1 MDQNE
6 ILNTTG
12 EEEGEEEST
21 NKMEALLAE
30 EGLTIDFPKRG
41 EIRKGTI
48 ASVSDGQILVSVGA
62 KSEGILAGKELDSID
77 DETVESWKVGDEI
90 KVFVVTPEDTNGN
103 LILSFN
109 RALEEENWQTA
120 EELLESDDSFTSKI
134 EGYNK
139 GGLLVPL
146 GTIRGFVPASQIGL
160 GRRLTITGN
169 SPDERYSEMVGDEI
183 EVCVIEVDRD
193 RRRLILSERAA
204 SSETRDSIK
213 ERVIDELEEGEIRT
227 GRVTSLADFG
237 AFVNINGADGLVHLS
252 ELSWEHINHPSEV
265 LEVGQEIKVKVISID
280 EDRKRIGLSIR
291 RLQDDPWEDQIA
303 ALTEGQ
309 LVEGKIT
316 RLTNFGAFARLLLDD
331 VEGDLEGLIHISEIS
346 ERRIEHP
353 KEVLKEGEVVT
364 LRIIKIEEDTHRI
377 GLSMRRV
384 DSPAYTDL
392 DWKTLT
398 NEFDVE
404 DLSDELAE
412 AKEKVEEAA
421 EDLVEDAGEKVE
433 ETEEQAEE
441 VVEDVVEEAEE
452 LVEDAGDKIEETKEQ
467 AEEGVEDVAD
477 GAEDLVEV
485 ASEKVAE
492 TEVQA
497 EEVVEDVVEEAE
509 ELAEETL
516 DKAEDAGEKVA
527 ETVADVVED
536 AEELVEEVVEDVK
549 AELEPE
555 DDSEEEKAE

>member
-169 SPDERYSEMVGDEI
+169 SPDERYSEMVGEEI

-265 LEVGQEIKVKVISID
+265 LEVGQEIEVKVISID

-291 RLQDDPWEDQIA
+291 RLKDDPWEDQIE

-412 AKEKVEEAA
+412 AKEKIEETS
-421 EDLVEDAGEKVE
+421 EELVEDAGDKVE
-433 ETEEQAEE
+433 ETKAQAEEVVEEVVEEGEELVEEAGDKVEETKEQAEE

-452 LVEDAGDKIEETKEQ
+452 LVE
-467 AEEGVEDVAD
+467 
-477 GAEDLVEV
+477 
-485 ASEKVAE
+485 
-492 TEVQA
+492 
-497 EEVVEDVVEEAE
+497 
-509 ELAEETL
+509 ETL
-516 DKAEDAGEKVA
+516 DKAEDAGENVA
-527 ETVADVVED
+527 ETVEDVVDD

>member
-48 ASVSDGQILVSVGA
+48 ASISDGQILVSVGA

-90 KVFVVTPEDTNGN
+90 KVFVVTPEDSNGN

-120 EELLESDDSFTSKI
+120 EELLESNESFTSKI

-169 SPDERYSEMVGDEI
+169 SPDERYSEMVGEEI
-183 EVCVIEVDRD
+183 EVCVIEVDRE

-265 LEVGQEIKVKVISID
+265 LEVGQEIEVKVISID

-291 RLQDDPWEDQIA
+291 RLKDDPWEDQIE

-412 AKEKVEEAA
+412 AKEKI
-421 EDLVEDAGEKVE
+421 E
-433 ETEEQAEE
+433 ETS
-441 VVEDVVEEAEE
+441 EE
-452 LVEDAGDKIEETKEQ
+452 LVEDAGDKVEETKAQAEEVVEEVVEEGEELVEEAGDKVEETKEQ
-467 AEEGVEDVAD
+467 AEE
-477 GAEDLVEV
+477 
-485 ASEKVAE
+485 
-492 TEVQA
+492 
-497 EEVVEDVVEEAE
+497 
-509 ELAEETL
+509 
-516 DKAEDAGEKVA
+516 
-527 ETVADVVED
+527 VVED

>member
-48 ASVSDGQILVSVGA
+48 ASISDGQILVSVGA

-90 KVFVVTPEDTNGN
+90 KVFVVTPEDSNGN

-169 SPDERYSEMVGDEI
+169 SPDERYSEMVGEEI
-183 EVCVIEVDRD
+183 EVCVIEVDRE

-291 RLQDDPWEDQIA
+291 RLKDDPWEDQIE

-364 LRIIKIEEDTHRI
+364 LRIIKIEEETHRI

-412 AKEKVEEAA
+412 AKAKVEETSEDLVEDAGDKVEETKEQAEEVVEDVAQEVEEAEEQAEETIEDVAEEAEETIEDVAEEA
-421 EDLVEDAGEKVE
+421 EDLVEDADETVE
-433 ETEEQAEE
+433 EAEEQAEE
-441 VVEDVVEEAEE
+441 TVEDVVEEAEE
-452 LVEDAGDKIEETKEQ
+452 LV
-467 AEEGVEDVAD
+467 
-477 GAEDLVEV
+477 
-485 ASEKVAE
+485 
-492 TEVQA
+492 
-497 EEVVEDVVEEAE
+497 
-509 ELAEETL
+509 EETL

-527 ETVADVVED
+527 ETVEDVVED
-536 AEELVEEVVEDVK
+536 AKDLIEEVVEDVK

>member
-48 ASVSDGQILVSVGA
+48 ASISDGQILVSVGA

-90 KVFVVTPEDTNGN
+90 KVFVVTPEDSNGN

-169 SPDERYSEMVGDEI
+169 SPDERYSEMVGEEI
-183 EVCVIEVDRD
+183 EVCVIEVDRE

-291 RLQDDPWEDQIA
+291 RLKDDPWEDQIE

-412 AKEKVEEAA
+412 AKAKVEETS
-421 EDLVEDAGEKVE
+421 EDLVEDAGDKVE
-433 ETEEQAEE
+433 ETKEQAEE
-441 VVEDVVEEAEE
+441 VVEDVAQEVEEAEE
-452 LVEDAGDKIEETKEQ
+452 Q
-467 AEEGVEDVAD
+467 AEETVEDVAEE
-477 GAEDLVEV
+477 AEDLVEDADETV
-485 ASEKVAE
+485 EEAE
-492 TEVQA
+492 EQA
-497 EEVVEDVVEEAE
+497 EETVEDVVEEAE
-509 ELAEETL
+509 VLVEETL
-516 DKAEDAGEKVA
+516 DKSEDAGEKVA
-527 ETVADVVED
+527 ETVEDVVED
-536 AEELVEEVVEDVK
+536 AKDLVEEVVEDVK

>member
-48 ASVSDGQILVSVGA
+48 ASISDGQILVSVGA

-90 KVFVVTPEDTNGN
+90 KVFVVTPEDSNGN

-169 SPDERYSEMVGDEI
+169 SPDERYSEMVGEEI
-183 EVCVIEVDRD
+183 EVCVIEVDRE

-291 RLQDDPWEDQIA
+291 RLKDDPWEDQIE

-412 AKEKVEEAA
+412 AKAKVEETS
-421 EDLVEDAGEKVE
+421 EDLVEDAGDKVE
-433 ETEEQAEE
+433 ETKEQAEEVVEDVAQEVEEAEEQAEE
-441 VVEDVVEEAEE
+441 TVEDVAEEAEDLVEEAEEQAEETVEDVVEEAEE
-452 LVEDAGDKIEETKEQ
+452 LV
-467 AEEGVEDVAD
+467 
-477 GAEDLVEV
+477 
-485 ASEKVAE
+485 
-492 TEVQA
+492 
-497 EEVVEDVVEEAE
+497 
-509 ELAEETL
+509 EETL

-527 ETVADVVED
+527 ETVEDVVED
-536 AEELVEEVVEDVK
+536 AKDLVEEVVEDVK

>member
-1 MDQNE
+1 MNQDDVM
-6 ILNTTG
+6 TTQ
-12 EEEGEEEST
+12 GEEESQEQPT
-21 NKMEALLAE
+21 NQMAALLEA
-30 EGLTIDFPKRG
+30 EGLVIDFPKRG

-48 ASVSDGQILVSVGA
+48 ASINNGQILVSVGA
-62 KSEGILAGKELDSID
+62 KSEGIIAGKEFDSID
-77 DETVESWKVGDEI
+77 NDTRNALEEGEEITVY
-90 KVFVVTPEDTNGN
+90 VVTPEDSNGN
-103 LILSFN
+103 LILSYN
-109 RALEEENWQTA
+109 RALEEENWQKA
-120 EELLESDDSFTSKI
+120 EELMESEDSFESKI

-169 SPDERYSEMVGDEI
+169 SPEERYSDMVGETI

-204 SSETRDSIK
+204 SSETRESIK
-213 ERVIDELEEGEIRT
+213 ERVIDELKEGEVRT

-265 LEVGQEIKVKVISID
+265 LEVGQEVDVKVISID
-280 EDRKRIGLSIR
+280 VDRKRIGLSIR
-291 RLQDDPWEDQIA
+291 RLKDDPWEDQVA

-309 LVEGKIT
+309 LVEGRIT
-316 RLTNFGAFARLLLDD
+316 RLTNFGAFARLLLDE

-353 KEVLKEGEVVT
+353 KEVLHEGDVVT

-398 NEFDVE
+398 EEFDVDGMTDAE
-404 DLSDELAE
+404 PAE
-412 AKEKVEEAA
+412 ATEAEVAVEEAVEEPIAEA
-421 EDLVEDAGEKVE
+421 EDVAEAEAVAEADEAEAVE
-433 ETEEQAEE
+433 EEPVEAEE
-441 VVEDVVEEAEE
+441 TVAEEAEE
-452 LVEDAGDKIEETKEQ
+452 
-467 AEEGVEDVAD
+467 AEE
-477 GAEDLVEV
+477 
-485 ASEKVAE
+485 
-492 TEVQA
+492 
-497 EEVVEDVVEEAE
+497 
-509 ELAEETL
+509 
-516 DKAEDAGEKVA
+516 AGKP
-527 ETVADVVED
+527 D
-536 AEELVEEVVEDVK
+536 
-549 AELEPE
+549 
-555 DDSEEEKAE
+555 EEE

>member
-1 MDQNE
+1 MDQNDAVK
-6 ILNTTG
+6 TTG
-12 EEEGEEEST
+12 EEAGHDQTE
-21 NKMEALLAE
+21 NKMAALLAE
-30 EGLTIDFPKRG
+30 EGFTIDFPKRG

-48 ASVSDGQILVSVGA
+48 ASISEGQILVSVGA

-77 DETVESWKVGDEI
+77 EKTLESWHEGDEI
-90 KVFVVTPEDTNGN
+90 TVYVVNPEDSNGN
-103 LILSFN
+103 LILSYT

-120 EELLESDDSFTSKI
+120 EELLESEDSFTSEI
-134 EGYNK
+134 EGFNK

-169 SPDERYSEMVGDEI
+169 SPEERYSEMVGEEI

-213 ERVIDELEEGEIRT
+213 ERVIEELEEGEIRT

-252 ELSWEHINHPSEV
+252 ELSWDHINHPSEV
-265 LEVGQEIKVKVISID
+265 LEVGQEVKVKVISID
-280 EDRKRIGLSIR
+280 VDRKRIGLSIR
-291 RLQDDPWEDQIA
+291 RLKDDPWDDQIEE
-303 ALTEGQ
+303 LTEGQ

-346 ERRIEHP
+346 ENRIEHP
-353 KEVLKEGEVVT
+353 KEVLHEGDVVT

-398 NEFDVE
+398 DEFDVE
-404 DLSDELAE
+404 ELSDELAE
-412 AKEKVEEAA
+412 ELTDEDKQPEPVEAEA
-421 EDLVEDAGEKVE
+421 
-433 ETEEQAEE
+433 
-441 VVEDVVEEAEE
+441 EEAEE
-452 LVEDAGDKIEETKEQ
+452 VEAEAETAAAEKTVE
-467 AEEGVEDVAD
+467 AEEEAPEVE
-477 GAEDLVEV
+477 EE
-485 ASEKVAE
+485 S
-492 TEVQA
+492 A
-497 EEVVEDVVEEAE
+497 EEEAPEVEEESAEEEAE
-509 ELAEETL
+509 E
-516 DKAEDAGEKVA
+516 EKEA
-527 ETVADVVED
+527 
-536 AEELVEEVVEDVK
+536 
-549 AELEPE
+549 
-555 DDSEEEKAE
+555 

>member
-48 ASVSDGQILVSVGA
+48 ASISDGQILVSVGA

-90 KVFVVTPEDTNGN
+90 KVFVVTPEDSNGN

-169 SPDERYSEMVGDEI
+169 SPDERYSEMVGEEI
-183 EVCVIEVDRD
+183 EVCVIEVDRE

-291 RLQDDPWEDQIA
+291 RLKDDPWEDQIE

-412 AKEKVEEAA
+412 AKAKVEETSEDLVEDAGDKVEETKEQAEEVVEDVAQEVEEAEEQAEETVEDVAEEA
-421 EDLVEDAGEKVE
+421 EDLVEDADETVE
-433 ETEEQAEE
+433 EAEEQAEE
-441 VVEDVVEEAEE
+441 TVEDVVEEAEE
-452 LVEDAGDKIEETKEQ
+452 LV
-467 AEEGVEDVAD
+467 
-477 GAEDLVEV
+477 
-485 ASEKVAE
+485 
-492 TEVQA
+492 
-497 EEVVEDVVEEAE
+497 
-509 ELAEETL
+509 EETL

-527 ETVADVVED
+527 ETVEDVADD

-555 DDSEEEKAE
+555 DDSEEEKAD

>member
-48 ASVSDGQILVSVGA
+48 ASISDGQILVSVGA

-90 KVFVVTPEDTNGN
+90 KVFVVTPEDSNGN

-169 SPDERYSEMVGDEI
+169 SPDERYSEMVGEEI
-183 EVCVIEVDRD
+183 EVCVIEVDRE

-291 RLQDDPWEDQIA
+291 RLKDDPWEDQIE

-412 AKEKVEEAA
+412 AKAKVEETSEDLVEDAGDKVEETKEQAEEVVEDVAQEVEEAEEQAEETVEDVAEEA
-421 EDLVEDAGEKVE
+421 EDLVEDADETVEDADETVE
-433 ETEEQAEE
+433 EAEEQAEE
-441 VVEDVVEEAEE
+441 TVEDVVEEAEE
-452 LVEDAGDKIEETKEQ
+452 LV
-467 AEEGVEDVAD
+467 
-477 GAEDLVEV
+477 
-485 ASEKVAE
+485 
-492 TEVQA
+492 
-497 EEVVEDVVEEAE
+497 
-509 ELAEETL
+509 EETL

-527 ETVADVVED
+527 ETVEDVVED
-536 AEELVEEVVEDVK
+536 AKDLVEEVVEDVK

>member
-1 MDQNE
+1 MDQKE
-6 ILNTTG
+6 VVKSMG
-12 EEEGEEEST
+12 EEANQEEPM

-30 EGLTIDFPKRG
+30 EGLTIEFPKRG

-48 ASVSDGQILVSVGA
+48 ASVNESQILVSVGA

-77 DETVESWKVGDEI
+77 DETKESFKVGDEI
-90 KVFVVTPEDTNGN
+90 TVYVVTPEDSNGN
-103 LILSFN
+103 LVLSYT
-109 RALEEENWQTA
+109 RAMEEENWQTA
-120 EELLESDDSFTSKI
+120 EELLESEDSFNSKI

-169 SPDERYSEMVGDEI
+169 SPEERYAEMVGEEI

-252 ELSWEHINHPSEV
+252 ELSWDHVNHPSEV
-265 LEVGQEIKVKVISID
+265 LEVGQEIKVKVISVDI
-280 EDRKRIGLSIR
+280 DRKRIGLSIR
-291 RLQDDPWEDQIA
+291 RLKDDPWDEQIES
-303 ALTEGQ
+303 LTEGQ

-353 KEVLKEGEVVT
+353 KEILHEEDVVT
-364 LRIIKIEEDTHRI
+364 LRVIKIEEDTHRI

-398 NEFDVE
+398 DEFDVE
-404 DLSDELAE
+404 ELS
-412 AKEKVEEAA
+412 
-421 EDLVEDAGEKVE
+421 
-433 ETEEQAEE
+433 
-441 VVEDVVEEAEE
+441 
-452 LVEDAGDKIEETKEQ
+452 
-467 AEEGVEDVAD
+467 
-477 GAEDLVEV
+477 
-485 ASEKVAE
+485 
-492 TEVQA
+492 
-497 EEVVEDVVEEAE
+497 E
-509 ELAEETL
+509 ELAEEVSEETAAEA
-516 DKAEDAGEKVA
+516 DAVETEAEDVNAEVQEVVEVVETEAEEVSEEAEAEVEEVA
-527 ETVADVVED
+527 EEETTESEPE
-536 AEELVEEVVEDVK
+536 AEVEEVVEEET
-549 AELEPE
+549 AESEPE
-555 DDSEEEKAE
+555 AEAEETVEETAEPEAEETEEPAEEEAEEKDE

>member
-6 ILNTTG
+6 VVKTTG
-12 EEEGEEEST
+12 EEENKDQSS

-48 ASVSDGQILVSVGA
+48 ASISDGQILVSVGA

-77 DETVESWKVGDEI
+77 DETVESWEVGDEI
-90 KVFVVTPEDTNGN
+90 KVYVVTPEDSNGN
-103 LILSFN
+103 LILSFT

-120 EELLESDDSFTSKI
+120 EELLESEESYTSKI

-160 GRRLTITGN
+160 SRRLTITGN
-169 SPDERYSEMVGDEI
+169 SPEERYSEMVGEEI

-213 ERVIDELEEGEIRT
+213 ERVIDELEEGEVRT

-291 RLQDDPWEDQIA
+291 RLKDDPWEDQIEE
-303 ALTEGQ
+303 LTEGQ

-331 VEGDLEGLIHISEIS
+331 VESDLEGLIHISEIS

-353 KEVLKEGEVVT
+353 KEILHEGDVVT

-404 DLSDELAE
+404 ELSEELSE
-412 AKEKVEEAA
+412 EIEEK
-421 EDLVEDAGEKVE
+421 
-433 ETEEQAEE
+433 ETEEEQVKASVEQEE
-441 VVEDVVEEAEE
+441 EESEDEAAADEAE
-452 LVEDAGDKIEETKEQ
+452 D
-467 AEEGVEDVAD
+467 
-477 GAEDLVEV
+477 
-485 ASEKVAE
+485 
-492 TEVQA
+492 
-497 EEVVEDVVEEAE
+497 
-509 ELAEETL
+509 
-516 DKAEDAGEKVA
+516 
-527 ETVADVVED
+527 
-536 AEELVEEVVEDVK
+536 VEEVKE
-549 AELEPE
+549 AEAEN
-555 DDSEEEKAE
+555 EEEEEEESTD

>member
-1 MDQNE
+1 MDQNDVTK
-6 ILNTTG
+6 I
-12 EEEGEEEST
+12 EGEEVSQEQSG
-21 NKMEALLAE
+21 NKMEALLAA

-48 ASVSDGQILVSVGA
+48 ASISDGQILVSVGA
-62 KSEGILAGKELDSID
+62 KSEGIIAGKEFESID
-77 DETVESWKVGDEI
+77 EETRESFELGDEI
-90 KVFVVTPEDTNGN
+90 TAYVVTPEDSNGN
-103 LILSFN
+103 LILSYT
-109 RALEEENWQTA
+109 RALEEKNWQTA
-120 EELLESDDSFTSKI
+120 EELLESEESFNSKI

-160 GRRLTITGN
+160 SRRLTITGN
-169 SPDERYSEMVGDEI
+169 SPDERYSEMVGEEI

-213 ERVIDELEEGEIRT
+213 ERVIEDLEEGEVRT

-252 ELSWEHINHPSEV
+252 ELSWDHVNHPSEV

-280 EDRKRIGLSIR
+280 EERKRIGLSIR
-291 RLQDDPWEDQIA
+291 RLKDDPWDDQIEE
-303 ALTEGQ
+303 LTEGQ

-346 ERRIEHP
+346 EDRIEHP
-353 KEVLKEGEVVT
+353 KEVLHEGDVVT

-398 NEFDVE
+398 DELDVE
-404 DLSDELAE
+404 EISEKGLEEEEEEEIKEELQDEA
-412 AKEKVEEAA
+412 
-421 EDLVEDAGEKVE
+421 
-433 ETEEQAEE
+433 
-441 VVEDVVEEAEE
+441 DVVEEAEE
-452 LVEDAGDKIEETKEQ
+452 KEESIAEVET
-467 AEEGVEDVAD
+467 
-477 GAEDLVEV
+477 
-485 ASEKVAE
+485 
-492 TEVQA
+492 
-497 EEVVEDVVEEAE
+497 EAE
-509 ELAEETL
+509 EEQKAAEE
-516 DKAEDAGEKVA
+516 E
-527 ETVADVVED
+527 
-536 AEELVEEVVEDVK
+536 
-549 AELEPE
+549 EPE
-555 DDSEEEKAE
+555 DEKESVDEDDDKEEEEENDKE